1 MVHLQQG
8 QSPSSQM
15 KFMLDF
21 GFSRVIQT
29 DGARV
34 FTEGRTTEADARSTW
49 ELLNLMPSKPALPA
63 EGGEIEQGHKQQ
75 EDKEREQA
83 GPSEVEIPANFPI
96 TLSSWSYK
104 PSLAE
109 DME

>member
-49 ELLNLMPSKPALPA
+49 ELLNQMPSKPA
-63 EGGEIEQGHKQQ
+63 EGGEIEQGRKQQ
-75 EDKEREQA
+75 EDKEREQGA
-83 GPSEVEIPANFPI
+83 KDDDQQALDVM
-96 TLSSWSYK
+96 LQKYK
-104 PSLAE
+104 ARGDE
-109 DME
+109 ECDDE